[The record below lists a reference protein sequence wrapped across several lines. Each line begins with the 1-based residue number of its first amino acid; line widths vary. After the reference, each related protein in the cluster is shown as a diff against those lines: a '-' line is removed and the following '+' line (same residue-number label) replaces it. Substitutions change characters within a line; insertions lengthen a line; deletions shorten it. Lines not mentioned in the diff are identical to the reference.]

1 MFYNLK
7 SIKWGMCMLLILI
20 GIKTVLISYFNKVL
34 LAAIKMDAVIIT
46 IIDEKT
52 ETQWVYKP
60 Y

>member
-1 MFYNLK
+1 
-7 SIKWGMCMLLILI
+7 MLLILI

-52 ETQWVYKP
+52 ETQ
-60 Y
+60 